1 MTYQDLE
8 MLMIQCFNLF
18 ISLCLQRDSSRVLL
32 GATDGAMLCIIVLVL
47 LMAPLWLYDYL
58 CILLTWLTCNLYAQ
72 VILIRLVVFDI
83 FTLLFCDC
91 SIFIGKD
98 FCDTGSWNL
107 F

>member
-1 MTYQDLE
+1 MFTIPY
-8 MLMIQCFNLF
+8 FNLF

-32 GATDGAMLCIIVLVL
+32 GATDGAVLCVIALVL
-47 LMAPLWLYDYL
+47 LMAPLWLSDYVY
-58 CILLTWLTCNLYAQ
+58 ILITWLTCNLYAQ

-83 FTLLFCDC
+83 FTLLFYDC